1 VLLARAGQFLATV
14 ARHAVPLGGLFGRD
28 WHPVT
33 ALGVY
38 WLESVLLVLAAAGLC
53 VLIQRR
59 ISADAA
65 SALAREGGDGPATRA
80 VAAER
85 AALVAAHIS
94 PKFVLL
100 FHLGSLGIFGAFLA
114 GIVFIMIGNGH
125 LAEPVRWGELGEGA
139 EAMLIVVAIGF
150 TMDLWAFRQW
160 TVADVQA
167 RVDACMV
174 RWALLWM
181 LGFFG
186 TALMVFTGRP
196 TFFFGFFA
204 GLKVLF
210 ESWAR
215 LARMFGWRSLKD
227 READAAKSV

>member
-1 VLLARAGQFLATV
+1 VLLAAGQFLTAV
-14 ARHAVPLGGLFGRD
+14 ARHAVPLGGLLGRG

-33 ALGVY
+33 ALAVY
-38 WLESVLLVLAAAGLC
+38 WLESVLLVLVAAGLC

-65 SALAREGGDGPATRA
+65 SALAQEGGDGPQTRA
-80 VAAER
+80 VGGER
-85 AALVAAHIS
+85 AALVAAHIA
-94 PKFVLL
+94 PKTVLL

-114 GIVFIMIGNGH
+114 GIVFIMIGNGYID
-125 LAEPVRWGELGEGA
+125 EPVRWRELGDGA
-139 EAMLIVVAIGF
+139 EAILVVVAIGL
-150 TMDLWAFRQW
+150 TLDLWGFRRW
-160 TVADVQA
+160 TVADVQS

-186 TALMVFTGRP
+186 TALMIFSGRP
-196 TFFFGFFA
+196 ALFFGFFG

-210 ESWAR
+210 ETWGR

-227 READAAKSV
+227 READAQVSK

>member
-1 VLLARAGQFLATV
+1 MPRARWRAKAATV
-14 ARHAVPLGGLFGRD
+14 PRRARLRPSARRSVPR
-28 WHPVT
+28 T
-33 ALGVY
+33 
-38 WLESVLLVLAAAGLC
+38 
-53 VLIQRR
+53 
-59 ISADAA
+59 SA
-65 SALAREGGDGPATRA
+65 
-80 VAAER
+80 
-85 AALVAAHIS
+85 

-125 LAEPVRWGELGEGA
+125 LAEPVRWRELGEGA
-139 EAMLIVVAIGF
+139 EAMLIVVAIGL
-150 TMDLWAFRQW
+150 TMDLWGFRQW

-186 TALMVFTGRP
+186 TAVMVFTGRP

-227 READAAKSV
+227 READAAKSS

>member
-1 VLLARAGQFLATV
+1 MLISAAQFLATV
-14 ARHAVPLGGLFGRD
+14 ARHAVPVGGLLGRD

-38 WLESVLLVLAAAGLC
+38 WLESVLLALVAAGLC

-59 ISADAA
+59 ITSDAA

-85 AALVAAHIS
+85 TALVAAHIT
-94 PKFVLL
+94 PKPVLL

-114 GIVFIMIGNGH
+114 GIVFIMIGEGH
-125 LAEPVRWGELGEGA
+125 LDEPVRWRELGEGA
-139 EAMLIVVAIGF
+139 GAMLIVVAIGL
-150 TMDLWAFRQW
+150 TMDVWGFRQW
-160 TVADVQA
+160 TVADVRA

-186 TALMVFTGRP
+186 TAIMVFTGRP
-196 TFFFGFFA
+196 TVFFGFFA

-210 ESWAR
+210 ETWGR

-227 READAAKSV
+227 READAAKSS